1 MSSQFFAFL
10 VAKTLLDEQ
19 RRVEQERTKERCK
32 TQTTSE
38 SPEPCECSDC
48 DPGFRRAAQARQAA
62 EA

>member
-32 TQTTSE
+32 TQPTNG
-38 SPEPCECSDC
+38 SPEPCDCSDC
-48 DPGFRRAAQARQAA
+48 DPGFRRAATV
-62 EA
+62 EAQKA